1 MRIDEQTGIKSYCD
15 LRAFWNLGTTIT
27 LISSLGQGLE
37 LRLEGMYFQFPT
49 ESDGLRWGNVTRRIL
64 RTPLSTLLRSLTQFI
79 GIQGLEPV
87 GLFLSMDAPRTRLD
101 PATLR
106 LPRVL
111 SGMASGVAG
120 LQKIWEPQLPDMEID
135 IPTFRIMCGTS
146 SWSNGTLC
154 VAGIYYE

>member
-1 MRIDEQTGIKSYCD
+1 M
-15 LRAFWNLGTTIT
+15 
-27 LISSLGQGLE
+27 
-37 LRLEGMYFQFPT
+37 
-49 ESDGLRWGNVTRRIL
+49 
-64 RTPLSTLLRSLTQFI
+64 
-79 GIQGLEPV
+79 

-135 IPTFRIMCGTS
+135 IPTFRIMCGTF